1 MHLNSVN
8 IYILPHV
15 GGEEIGKFEE
25 ESSALSDWV
34 NETIVGQVMG
44 MMFRKGRGKGRWALV
59 VV

>member
-1 MHLNSVN
+1 MN

-15 GGEEIGKFEE
+15 GGEEMGRFEE

-34 NETIVGQVMG
+34 NETIVGQVVG
-44 MMFRKGRGKGRWALV
+44 MMFRKGRGKGHWAWV